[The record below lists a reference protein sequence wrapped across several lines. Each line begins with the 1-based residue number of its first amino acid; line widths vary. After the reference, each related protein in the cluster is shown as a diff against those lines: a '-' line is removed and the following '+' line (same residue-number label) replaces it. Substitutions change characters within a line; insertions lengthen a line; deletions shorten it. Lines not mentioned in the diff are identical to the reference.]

1 LVAVAGLAKVTA
13 RLKVRAAIDSPGKVL
28 GIVVVL
34 FRVSIVEGAAPE
46 TLATVAPAAG
56 RVSPEVVVER
66 EAVAEEAPGVVAVE
80 VVEEGVVVE
89 VGGGDK
95 QKTRDEWRV
104 TSEGNFPRH
113 STLGTI
119 DSFYGGRNDA
129 SQL

>member
-1 LVAVAGLAKVTA
+1 MANLVAVAGLAKVTA
-13 RLKVRAAIDSPGKVL
+13 RLRVEAIDSPGKVL

-56 RVSPEVVVER
+56 RVSPEVVER
-66 EAVAEEAPGVVAVE
+66 EAGAEEAPGVVAVE
-80 VVEEGVVVE
+80 VVEEGVGVE

-95 QKTRDEWRV
+95 QKTRDGWRV

-113 STLGTI
+113 STLGT
-119 DSFYGGRNDA
+119 
-129 SQL
+129 

>member
-1 LVAVAGLAKVTA
+1 
-13 RLKVRAAIDSPGKVL
+13 
-28 GIVVVL
+28 

-66 EAVAEEAPGVVAVE
+66 EAVAGEAPGGVAGE
-80 VVEEGVVVE
+80 
-89 VGGGDK
+89 GGGGGGVGEGGGGGK
-95 QKTRDEWRV
+95 KKARGGGGG

-119 DSFYGGRNDA
+119 DSFYGGRNDT